1 MFIDDFSSRNKDS
14 SLVTALCYTVGIAL
28 QDSLT
33 HEKVATS
40 LNIQGMHKDSFNEL
54 VESDY
59 KLIWLLEHCMMGRW
73 DAPALPPR

>member
-1 MFIDDFSSRNKDS
+1 MI
-14 SLVTALCYTVGIAL
+14 LVLGTKTPALLQLCAIRWAL
-28 QDSLT
+28 LYKTLT

-59 KLIWLLEHCMMGRW
+59 KLIWLLEHCMMGR
-73 DAPALPPR
+73 